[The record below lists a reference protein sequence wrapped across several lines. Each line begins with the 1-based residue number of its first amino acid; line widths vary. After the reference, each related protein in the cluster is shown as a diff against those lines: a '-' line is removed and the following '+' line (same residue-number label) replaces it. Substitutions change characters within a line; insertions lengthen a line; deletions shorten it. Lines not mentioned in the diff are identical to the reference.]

1 MREVYYVEI
10 KVEDEKNIEL
20 VKNTVLMCAE
30 QALAELAFAI
40 EDTWEN
46 VKERY
51 VTNNLTESEQIKL
64 EELCKKNDSV
74 QNTEITQNTITLY
87 LTIDDIIDG
96 EATAWF
102 YDLVS
107 LAEILPDINFELR
120 LERRN
125 DTIGAYSRGEGAY
138 KNGSL
143 WYYGTE
149 VQPECTVHLNGKE
162 YFCDEYTVLEGC
174 PEFYESGKIIDRKYV
189 SLENVNITNLKDVV
203 VCFTDFKYYAGEKFL
218 TKIITQ
224 SGGLVRNAVS
234 GKTDYLIY
242 NPESDYETSKL
253 RKAKELNE
261 SGKNIKI
268 VTIEEFIEILQIV
281 TKNNLTKE
289 QSQWKQL

>member
-125 DTIGAYSRGEGAY
+125 DNIGAYSRGEGAY
-138 KNGSL
+138 KNGFL

-149 VQPECTVHLNGKE
+149 VQPEGTVHLNGKE

-174 PEFYESGKIIDRKYV
+174 PEFYV
-189 SLENVNITNLKDVV
+189 
-203 VCFTDFKYYAGEKFL
+203 FL
-218 TKIITQ
+218 VFYHLYIP
-224 SGGLVRNAVS
+224 
-234 GKTDYLIY
+234 IY
-242 NPESDYETSKL
+242 FLPY
-253 RKAKELNE
+253 
-261 SGKNIKI
+261 
-268 VTIEEFIEILQIV
+268 
-281 TKNNLTKE
+281 
-289 QSQWKQL
+289 